1 MKIFLRFF
9 KYLRSYKRHFA
20 LANLFML
27 LFVIFSV
34 ISIALIMPFV
44 DLLFRDNVQQTHKV
58 IEFSL
63 FNLKDYV
70 IAKLSEFTYQI
81 GKLELLTYICIAMIV
96 SFLIKN
102 VCSYLQTYFMS
113 TVEQGIIQDI
123 RFELYDH
130 LHKLSLSY
138 FTEEKKG
145 NLISRVIN
153 DVKIINDSIMAVINS
168 LFRDPPQIIIYTI
181 LLFVFNWQLTLL
193 ILLLFPI
200 TGFVLSK
207 IGDSLKRKSIQSQ
220 IKIADLTSILDE
232 TLSAIR
238 IVKAF
243 NMEKYES
250 DRFKKE
256 NNNYFT
262 LLVSLVRKR
271 ALASPIT
278 EIISVLFITIILYF
292 IGRQIISGESSMT
305 PGSFL
310 LYLGL
315 IVQMMPSLKL
325 FGQVFNSVKE
335 GIAASERVFM
345 VMDTDPKIVDKP
357 NAKKLFEFSD
367 SIKFDNVS
375 FKYDTSDY
383 VLKNINVTFKKGDIT
398 AIVGPSGAGKST
410 LVDLIPRFYD
420 PVEGYIAFD
429 GHELKDLAVKS
440 IRDKIGI
447 VTQETILF
455 NDTIKNN
462 IAYGSQEFRDDEI
475 IEVAKVANAH
485 TFIEQLSDGYN
496 TYIGDRGVKLSGGQ
510 RQRIS
515 IARALLKNPPILIFD
530 EATSAL
536 DTESELLVQQAIE
549 RLMHGR
555 TSIVIAHR
563 LSTIM
568 NAHKIIVLNRG
579 EMVEE
584 GTHLNLMEQDGLYR
598 KLYQMQFKYEER
610 E

>member
-9 KYLRSYKRHFA
+9 KYLRNYIKPFA

-27 LFVIFSV
+27 LFVFFSV
-34 ISIALIMPFV
+34 ISIALIMPFI
-44 DLLFRDNVQQTHKV
+44 DLLFRDNVAQAQPV
-58 IEFSL
+58 PDFSIL
-63 FNLKDYV
+63 DLKDYI
-70 IAKLSEFTYQI
+70 IAKLSELTFQI
-81 GKLELLTYICIAMIV
+81 GKSELLTYICILMIV

-102 VCSYLQTYFMS
+102 ICSYFQTYFMS

-130 LHKLSLSY
+130 LHKLSLNY

-181 LLFVFNWQLTLL
+181 LLFVFNWELTLL

-200 TGFVLSK
+200 TGLILSK

-220 IKIADLTSILDE
+220 IKIADLTTILDE
-232 TLSAIR
+232 TLSAMR

-243 NMEKYES
+243 NMEEYES
-250 DRFKKE
+250 QRFKKE
-256 NNNYFT
+256 NNKYFS

-278 EIISVLFITIILYF
+278 EIISVAFITLILYF
-292 IGRQIISGESSMT
+292 IGQQIISGQSSMT

-345 VMDTDPKIVDKP
+345 VMDTDPQIVDKP
-357 NAKKLFEFSD
+357 TAQELFEFSD
-367 SIKFDNVS
+367 SIKFTDVS

-383 VLKNINVTFKKGDIT
+383 VLQDLNVTFNKGEIN

-420 PVEGYIAFD
+420 PVNGSVSFD
-429 GHELKDLAVKS
+429 NYDLRDLKVKS

-462 IAYGSQEFRDDEI
+462 ITYGSSKYNDEEVI
-475 IEVAKVANAH
+475 DVAKVANAH
-485 TFIEQLSDGYN
+485 DFIIQLSNGYD

-549 RLMHGR
+549 RLMKGR

-568 NAHKIIVLNRG
+568 NAHKIIVLDKG
-579 EMVEE
+579 KIVEI
-584 GTHLNLMEQDGLYR
+584 GTHTELIDNNGLYR
-598 KLYQMQFKYEER
+598 KLYQMQFK
-610 E
+610 